1 MISPP
6 HSDVKIFYLHVDDC
20 NLQKRVDKTI
30 RQQENKRNAKSGPA
44 LFEKKKKYLEN
55 IYRRKIYWRI

>member
-1 MISPP
+1 
-6 HSDVKIFYLHVDDC
+6 VDDC

-44 LFEKKKKYLEN
+44 LFEKKKN
-55 IYRRKIYWRI
+55 TWKIYIEEKYIGEYNWRKYILM